1 MPSIIFL
8 VHASTIM
15 HRKFSTR
22 ERTFNG
28 PIFRSSLIDIL
39 NRRCRKQEAKMC
51 FIFTFPHCAGCHLGP
66 ILHGRGGLLH
76 GQPQQGLLV
85 HLHTQPP
92 GQVTEN
98 EKLTS

>member
-1 MPSIIFL
+1 MPNIIFL

-39 NRRCRKQEAKMC
+39 NRRWQKQKAKMC
-51 FIFTFPHCAGCHLGP
+51 VIFPTVQVA
-66 ILHGRGGLLH
+66 ILDRFFTDGAAYCMGSLNKDCWYIYTLNPLDR
-76 GQPQQGLLV
+76 
-85 HLHTQPP
+85 
-92 GQVTEN
+92 
-98 EKLTS
+98 